1 MGPRLAGYSG
11 IDVDDLTA
19 VEIESRQR
27 MIAHLEFFR
36 EHAPGFEGAWLMTT
50 ASQTGIRHT
59 RRLCGVHKLT
69 AADWKSGRRHADEIG
84 VSPSPSRAFAPVSVP
99 YGSLVPEQ
107 LDGVLA
113 AGRHIACDPSTQ
125 SFMREIPQCWLTGQA
140 SGVAAALAVRS
151 GSEPRDVEMAE
162 LQATLRGQGV
172 WLSETGTVSR
182 T

>member
-1 MGPRLAGYSG
+1 L
-11 IDVDDLTA
+11 
-19 VEIESRQR
+19 
-27 MIAHLEFFR
+27 
-36 EHAPGFEGAWLMTT
+36 W
-50 ASQTGIRHT
+50 
-59 RRLCGVHKLT
+59 GVRKLT
-69 AADWKSGRRHADEIG
+69 AADWKAGVRHDDEIG
-84 VSPSPSRAFAPVSVP
+84 VSPSPSQAFAPVSVP

-140 SGVAAALAVRS
+140 AGVAAALAVRGGTS
-151 GSEPRDVEMAE
+151 PRNVGVRE

-172 WLSETGTVSR
+172 WLTETGTALR

>member
-1 MGPRLAGYSG
+1 
-11 IDVDDLTA
+11 
-19 VEIESRQR
+19 
-27 MIAHLEFFR
+27 
-36 EHAPGFEGAWLMTT
+36 
-50 ASQTGIRHT
+50 
-59 RRLCGVHKLT
+59 VHKLT